1 MLKIIQN
8 YDEIDEPLINI
19 EDCIYEIL
27 KNYNSGKKELSNMAK
42 FLLKRINE
50 SDNRASL
57 SCRKLAKDYQ
67 TITGNKV
74 GKSTVNNILRKELG
88 LKYLKTT
95 FKNNYLNREPGI
107 LDCLCFIKIIQKC
120 MKLGF
125 RLIFLDESKIET
137 TNNHYRCWRYKNE
150 TIYFGNKKNEK
161 SNLLLAIEEDK
172 VIHYSLTQE
181 NTNSEIFLEF
191 MKELVKKLKLHQTN
205 KYILIMDNLSSH
217 KKGNVIKFF
226 VDEKLNV
233 LFNAPYNS
241 VFNSVELSFRSIK
254 KITYSKLY
262 QSIEEVKKDII
273 NYLESDE
280 ISQIIKK
287 YINETLMKY
296 IAYSERNK
304 YVNLNNFD
312 SINII

>member
-1 MLKIIQN
+1 M
-8 YDEIDEPLINI
+8 
-19 EDCIYEIL
+19 
-27 KNYNSGKKELSNMAK
+27 SNLAK

-95 FKNNYLNREPGI
+95 FKNNYLNT

-150 TIYFGNKKNEK
+150 EIYFGNKKNEK
-161 SNLLLAIEEDK
+161 NNLLLAIGVDK
-172 VIHYSLTQE
+172 VIHYYLTQE

-191 MKELVKKLKLHQTN
+191 MKELVKKLKLDQTN

-233 LFNAPYNS
+233 LFNAPYAPYS
-241 VFNSVELSFRSIK
+241 IFFNSVELIFRSIK
-254 KITYSKLY
+254 KRTYSKLY
-262 QSIEEVKKDII
+262 QSLEEVKKDIFR
-273 NYLESDE
+273 
-280 ISQIIKK
+280 K
-287 YINETLMKY
+287 
-296 IAYSERNK
+296 R
-304 YVNLNNFD
+304 
-312 SINII
+312 

>member
-1 MLKIIQN
+1 
-8 YDEIDEPLINI
+8 
-19 EDCIYEIL
+19 
-27 KNYNSGKKELSNMAK
+27 
-42 FLLKRINE
+42 
-50 SDNRASL
+50 
-57 SCRKLAKDYQ
+57 
-67 TITGNKV
+67 
-74 GKSTVNNILRKELG
+74 
-88 LKYLKTT
+88 
-95 FKNNYLNREPGI
+95 
-107 LDCLCFIKIIQKC
+107 

-125 RLIFLDESKIET
+125 RLIFLDESKKET

-150 TIYFGNKKNEK
+150 AIYFGNKKNEK
-161 SNLLLAIEEDK
+161 NSLLLAKGVDK

-191 MKELVKKLKLHQTN
+191 MKELIKKLKLDQNN

-241 VFNSVELSFRSIK
+241 VFNSVELTFRSIK
-254 KITYSKLY
+254 KRTYSKLY
-262 QSIEEVKKDII
+262 QSLEEVKKDII
-273 NYLESDE
+273 NYLESVE
-280 ISQIIKK
+280 ISQTIKK
-287 YINETLMKY
+287 NFNETLIKY